1 MGMELKA
8 RPDFTLK
15 SGFSKQERGFGQI
28 QSEKGR
34 KGYAITQEELDV
46 KKEEFFAR
54 GGTVERLDQ
63 NGNYMNEVLSNTESR
78 VMRED
83 GTLDTILS
91 DVRSQVN
98 SDFRVIPRS
107 LYTAVAVGYGD

>member
-1 MGMELKA
+1 MQKLRFGMDNCRGMEVPIPTAK
-8 RPDFTLK
+8 K
-15 SGFSKQERGFGQI
+15 FS
-28 QSEKGR
+28 
-34 KGYAITQEELDV
+34 ITQEELDV

-63 NGNYMNEVLSNTESR
+63 NGKYLSEVTANTGAR
-78 VMRED
+78 VMGED
-83 GTLDTILS
+83 GTLDSILS

-107 LYTAVAVGYGD
+107 LYTALAVGYED

>member
-1 MGMELKA
+1 MELKA

-34 KGYAITQEELDV
+34 KGYEITQDELDV

-63 NGNYMNEVLSNTESR
+63 NGKYLSEVTANTGAR
-78 VMRED
+78 VMEVD

-91 DVRSQVN
+91 DIHSQVN

-107 LYTAVAVGYGD
+107 LYTAVAVGYED

>member
-1 MGMELKA
+1 MGLKT

-34 KGYAITQEELDV
+34 KGYAITQDELDV

-63 NGNYMNEVLSNTESR
+63 NGNFLSEGAANTEAR
-78 VMRED
+78 AMEVD

>member
-1 MGMELKA
+1 MENKI

-28 QSEKGR
+28 QSERGR
-34 KGYAITQEELDV
+34 KGHAITQEELDV

-63 NGNYMNEVLSNTESR
+63 YGKYSHESAADTEAR
-78 VMRED
+78 VMEVD
-83 GTLDTILS
+83 GTLDTIIS
-91 DVRSQVN
+91 DIHSQVN

-107 LYTAVAVGYGD
+107 LYAAVAVGYGD

>member
-1 MGMELKA
+1 MENET

-28 QSEKGR
+28 QSESGR
-34 KGYAITQEELDV
+34 KGHAITQEELDV

-63 NGNYMNEVLSNTESR
+63 NGNYLHEVLSNTEAYI
-78 VMRED
+78 MRED
-83 GTLDTILS
+83 GTLDSIIS

-107 LYTAVAVGYGD
+107 LYNAVAVGYGD

>member
-1 MGMELKA
+1 MENKT

-15 SGFSKQERGFGQI
+15 SGFSKQERGFGHI
-28 QSEKGR
+28 QSERGR
-34 KGYAITQEELDV
+34 KGHAITQEELDV

-63 NGNYMNEVLSNTESR
+63 NGNYLHEVLSNTEAYI
-78 VMRED
+78 MRED
-83 GTLDTILS
+83 GTLDSIIS

-107 LYTAVAVGYGD
+107 LYNAVAVGYGD

>member
-1 MGMELKA
+1 MGLKT

-34 KGYAITQEELDV
+34 KGYAITQDELDV

-63 NGNYMNEVLSNTESR
+63 NGNYLSEVTANTGAR
-78 VMRED
+78 VMGED
-83 GTLDTILS
+83 GTLDSILS

-107 LYTAVAVGYGD
+107 LYTALAVGYED

>member
-1 MGMELKA
+1 MENKT

-28 QSEKGR
+28 QTEGGR
-34 KGYAITQEELDV
+34 KGYAMTQDELDV

-54 GGTVERLDQ
+54 GGTVERLNQYGKHYHESAAD
-63 NGNYMNEVLSNTESR
+63 TEAK
-78 VMRED
+78 VMAVD
-83 GTLDTILS
+83 GTLDTIIS
-91 DVRSQVN
+91 EIHSQIN

-107 LYTAVAVGYGD
+107 LYAAVAVGYGD